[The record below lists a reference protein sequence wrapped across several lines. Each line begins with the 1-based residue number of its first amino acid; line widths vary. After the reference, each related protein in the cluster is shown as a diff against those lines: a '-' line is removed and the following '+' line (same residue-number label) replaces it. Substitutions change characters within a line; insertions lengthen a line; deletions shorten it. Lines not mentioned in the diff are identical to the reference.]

1 MTLSL
6 VGFTAAASAHVS
18 VKPAESAVGS
28 WETYTMKVPVEKN
41 EPTTKVVLK
50 MPAGVEFQQYQPIPG
65 WKTSVSKHDDKAV
78 SVTWE
83 AKDGGIQPGQF
94 QQFTFVAK
102 NPEKSGDA
110 AWDAYQYYKDG
121 SIVEWT
127 GDEKADT
134 PHSITKITKSASV
147 TDAHGAEQSNEE
159 SKSGVSALD
168 IAAIVLS
175 AAAIIL
181 SIAALVKK
189 NARKQK
195 RSGSKEPAIAFCL
208 SAACLERRIFG
219 HSPSA
224 NSVMLG
230 HIA

>member
-1 MTLSL
+1 MLKKKALLFISAVTLSL

-18 VKPAESAVGS
+18 VKPAESAAGS

-102 NPEKSGDA
+102 NPEKDGDA

-189 NARKQK
+189 K
-195 RSGSKEPAIAFCL
+195 RA
-208 SAACLERRIFG
+208 
-219 HSPSA
+219 
-224 NSVMLG
+224 
-230 HIA
+230 

>member
-1 MTLSL
+1 MLKKKALLFISAVTLSL
-6 VGFTAAASAHVS
+6 VGFTATASAHVS
-18 VKPAESAVGS
+18 VKPAESAAGS

-102 NPEKSGDA
+102 NPEKTGDA

-189 NARKQK
+189 K
-195 RSGSKEPAIAFCL
+195 RA
-208 SAACLERRIFG
+208 
-219 HSPSA
+219 
-224 NSVMLG
+224 
-230 HIA
+230 

>member
-1 MTLSL
+1 MLKKKALLFISAVTLSL
-6 VGFTAAASAHVS
+6 VGFTATASAHVS
-18 VKPAESAVGS
+18 VKPAESAAGS

-189 NARKQK
+189 K
-195 RSGSKEPAIAFCL
+195 R
-208 SAACLERRIFG
+208 
-219 HSPSA
+219 
-224 NSVMLG
+224 V
-230 HIA
+230 

>member
-1 MTLSL
+1 MLKKKALIFISAVTLSL

-18 VKPAESAVGS
+18 VKPAESAAGS

-168 IAAIVLS
+168 SAAIVLS

-189 NARKQK
+189 K
-195 RSGSKEPAIAFCL
+195 RA
-208 SAACLERRIFG
+208 
-219 HSPSA
+219 
-224 NSVMLG
+224 
-230 HIA
+230 

>member
-1 MTLSL
+1 MLKKKALIFISAVTLSL

-18 VKPAESAVGS
+18 VKPAESAAGS

-181 SIAALVKK
+181 SIVAFVKK
-189 NARKQK
+189 K
-195 RSGSKEPAIAFCL
+195 R
-208 SAACLERRIFG
+208 
-219 HSPSA
+219 
-224 NSVMLG
+224 V
-230 HIA
+230 

>member
-1 MTLSL
+1 MLKKKALLFISAVTLSL
-6 VGFTAAASAHVS
+6 VGFTATASAHVS
-18 VKPAESAVGS
+18 VKPAESAAGS

-41 EPTTKVVLK
+41 DPTTKVVLK

-83 AKDGGIQPGQF
+83 AKEGGIQPGQF

-189 NARKQK
+189 K
-195 RSGSKEPAIAFCL
+195 RA
-208 SAACLERRIFG
+208 
-219 HSPSA
+219 
-224 NSVMLG
+224 
-230 HIA
+230 

>member
-1 MTLSL
+1 MLKKKALLFISAVTLSL
-6 VGFTAAASAHVS
+6 VGFTATASAHVS
-18 VKPAESAVGS
+18 VKPAESAAGS

-159 SKSGVSALD
+159 SKSKSGVSALD

-189 NARKQK
+189 K
-195 RSGSKEPAIAFCL
+195 RA
-208 SAACLERRIFG
+208 
-219 HSPSA
+219 
-224 NSVMLG
+224 
-230 HIA
+230 

>member
-1 MTLSL
+1 MLKKKALLFISAVTLSL
-6 VGFTAAASAHVS
+6 VGFTATASAHVS
-18 VKPAESAVGS
+18 VKPAESAAGS

-41 EPTTKVVLK
+41 DPTTKVVLK

-159 SKSGVSALD
+159 SKSSVSALD

-189 NARKQK
+189 K
-195 RSGSKEPAIAFCL
+195 RA
-208 SAACLERRIFG
+208 
-219 HSPSA
+219 
-224 NSVMLG
+224 
-230 HIA
+230 

>member
-1 MTLSL
+1 MLKKKALLFISAVTLSL
-6 VGFTAAASAHVS
+6 VGFTATASAHVS
-18 VKPAESAVGS
+18 VKPAESAAGS

-159 SKSGVSALD
+159 SKSGVSALN

-189 NARKQK
+189 K
-195 RSGSKEPAIAFCL
+195 RA
-208 SAACLERRIFG
+208 
-219 HSPSA
+219 
-224 NSVMLG
+224 
-230 HIA
+230 

>member
-1 MTLSL
+1 MLKKKALIFISAVTLSL

-18 VKPAESAVGS
+18 VKPAESAAGS

-181 SIAALVKK
+181 SIAALIKK
-189 NARKQK
+189 K
-195 RSGSKEPAIAFCL
+195 RA
-208 SAACLERRIFG
+208 
-219 HSPSA
+219 
-224 NSVMLG
+224 
-230 HIA
+230 

>member
-1 MTLSL
+1 MLKKKALLFISAVTLSL
-6 VGFTAAASAHVS
+6 VGFTATASAHVS
-18 VKPAESAVGS
+18 VKPAESAAGS

-189 NARKQK
+189 KCA
-195 RSGSKEPAIAFCL
+195 
-208 SAACLERRIFG
+208 
-219 HSPSA
+219 
-224 NSVMLG
+224 
-230 HIA
+230 

>member
-1 MTLSL
+1 MLNDKLRSVSHVEKKALIFISAVTLSL
-6 VGFTAAASAHVS
+6 VGFTTAASAHVS
-18 VKPAESAVGS
+18 VKPAESAAGS

-175 AAAIIL
+175 GAAIIL

-189 NARKQK
+189 K
-195 RSGSKEPAIAFCL
+195 R
-208 SAACLERRIFG
+208 
-219 HSPSA
+219 
-224 NSVMLG
+224 V
-230 HIA
+230 

>member
-1 MTLSL
+1 MLKKKALLFISAVTLSL
-6 VGFTAAASAHVS
+6 VGFTATASAHVS
-18 VKPAESAVGS
+18 VKPAESAAGS

-147 TDAHGAEQSNEE
+147 TDAHGAEQSNVE

-189 NARKQK
+189 K
-195 RSGSKEPAIAFCL
+195 RA
-208 SAACLERRIFG
+208 
-219 HSPSA
+219 
-224 NSVMLG
+224 
-230 HIA
+230 

>member
-1 MTLSL
+1 MLKKKALLFISAVTLSL
-6 VGFTAAASAHVS
+6 VGFTATASAHVS
-18 VKPAESAVGS
+18 VKPAESAAGS

-41 EPTTKVVLK
+41 DPTTKVVLK

-189 NARKQK
+189 K
-195 RSGSKEPAIAFCL
+195 RA
-208 SAACLERRIFG
+208 
-219 HSPSA
+219 
-224 NSVMLG
+224 
-230 HIA
+230 

>member
-6 VGFTAAASAHVS
+6 VGFTAEASAHVS
-18 VKPAESAVGS
+18 VKPAESAAGS

-189 NARKQK
+189 K
-195 RSGSKEPAIAFCL
+195 RA
-208 SAACLERRIFG
+208 
-219 HSPSA
+219 
-224 NSVMLG
+224 
-230 HIA
+230 

>member
-1 MTLSL
+1 
-6 VGFTAAASAHVS
+6 
-18 VKPAESAVGS
+18 
-28 WETYTMKVPVEKN
+28 MKVPVEKN

-189 NARKQK
+189 K
-195 RSGSKEPAIAFCL
+195 RA
-208 SAACLERRIFG
+208 
-219 HSPSA
+219 
-224 NSVMLG
+224 
-230 HIA
+230 

>member
-1 MTLSL
+1 MLKKKALLFISAVTLSL
-6 VGFTAAASAHVS
+6 VGFTATASAHVS
-18 VKPAESAVGS
+18 VKPAESAAGS

-189 NARKQK
+189 K
-195 RSGSKEPAIAFCL
+195 RG
-208 SAACLERRIFG
+208 
-219 HSPSA
+219 
-224 NSVMLG
+224 
-230 HIA
+230 

>member
-1 MTLSL
+1 MLKKKALIFISAVTLSL
-6 VGFTAAASAHVS
+6 VGFTAQTSAHVS
-18 VKPAESAVGS
+18 VKPAESAAGS

-189 NARKQK
+189 K
-195 RSGSKEPAIAFCL
+195 R
-208 SAACLERRIFG
+208 
-219 HSPSA
+219 
-224 NSVMLG
+224 V
-230 HIA
+230 

>member
-1 MTLSL
+1 MLKKKALLFISAVTLSL
-6 VGFTAAASAHVS
+6 VGFTATASAHVS
-18 VKPAESAVGS
+18 VKPAESVAGS

-181 SIAALVKK
+181 SITALVKK
-189 NARKQK
+189 K
-195 RSGSKEPAIAFCL
+195 RA
-208 SAACLERRIFG
+208 
-219 HSPSA
+219 
-224 NSVMLG
+224 
-230 HIA
+230 

>member
-1 MTLSL
+1 MLKKKALLFISAVTLSL
-6 VGFTAAASAHVS
+6 VGFTATASAHVS
-18 VKPAESAVGS
+18 VKPAESAAGS

-41 EPTTKVVLK
+41 QPTTKVVLK

-181 SIAALVKK
+181 SITALVKK
-189 NARKQK
+189 K
-195 RSGSKEPAIAFCL
+195 RA
-208 SAACLERRIFG
+208 
-219 HSPSA
+219 
-224 NSVMLG
+224 
-230 HIA
+230 

>member
-1 MTLSL
+1 MLKKKALLFISAVTLSL

-18 VKPAESAVGS
+18 VKPAESAAGS

-181 SIAALVKK
+181 SITALVKK
-189 NARKQK
+189 K
-195 RSGSKEPAIAFCL
+195 RA
-208 SAACLERRIFG
+208 
-219 HSPSA
+219 
-224 NSVMLG
+224 
-230 HIA
+230 

>member
-1 MTLSL
+1 MLKKKALLFISAVTLSL
-6 VGFTAAASAHVS
+6 VGFTATASAHVS
-18 VKPAESAVGS
+18 VKPAESAAGS

-159 SKSGVSALD
+159 SKSGVSAID

-181 SIAALVKK
+181 SCTGRA
-189 NARKQK
+189 
-195 RSGSKEPAIAFCL
+195 SPCL
-208 SAACLERRIFG
+208 SDSL
-219 HSPSA
+219 
-224 NSVMLG
+224 L
-230 HIA
+230 

>member
-1 MTLSL
+1 MLKKKALLFISAVTLSL

-18 VKPAESAVGS
+18 VKPAESAAGS

-175 AAAIIL
+175 AAAITL

-189 NARKQK
+189 K
-195 RSGSKEPAIAFCL
+195 RA
-208 SAACLERRIFG
+208 
-219 HSPSA
+219 
-224 NSVMLG
+224 
-230 HIA
+230 

>member
-1 MTLSL
+1 MLKKKALIFISAVTLSL

-18 VKPAESAVGS
+18 VKPAESAAGS

-189 NARKQK
+189 K
-195 RSGSKEPAIAFCL
+195 R
-208 SAACLERRIFG
+208 
-219 HSPSA
+219 
-224 NSVMLG
+224 V
-230 HIA
+230 

>member
-1 MTLSL
+1 MLKKKALLFISAVTLSL
-6 VGFTAAASAHVS
+6 VGFTATASAHVS
-18 VKPAESAVGS
+18 VKPAESAAGS

-78 SVTWE
+78 SVIWE

-189 NARKQK
+189 K
-195 RSGSKEPAIAFCL
+195 RA
-208 SAACLERRIFG
+208 
-219 HSPSA
+219 
-224 NSVMLG
+224 
-230 HIA
+230 

>member
-1 MTLSL
+1 MYLILKKKALLFISAVTLSL
-6 VGFTAAASAHVS
+6 VGFTATASAHVS
-18 VKPAESAVGS
+18 VKPAESAAGS

-189 NARKQK
+189 K
-195 RSGSKEPAIAFCL
+195 RA
-208 SAACLERRIFG
+208 
-219 HSPSA
+219 
-224 NSVMLG
+224 
-230 HIA
+230 

>member
-1 MTLSL
+1 MLKKKALIFISAVTLSL

-18 VKPAESAVGS
+18 VKPAESAAGS

-159 SKSGVSALD
+159 SKSGVSPLD

-189 NARKQK
+189 K
-195 RSGSKEPAIAFCL
+195 RA
-208 SAACLERRIFG
+208 
-219 HSPSA
+219 
-224 NSVMLG
+224 
-230 HIA
+230 

>member
-1 MTLSL
+1 
-6 VGFTAAASAHVS
+6 
-18 VKPAESAVGS
+18 
-28 WETYTMKVPVEKN
+28 
-41 EPTTKVVLK
+41 

-189 NARKQK
+189 K
-195 RSGSKEPAIAFCL
+195 RA
-208 SAACLERRIFG
+208 
-219 HSPSA
+219 
-224 NSVMLG
+224 
-230 HIA
+230 

>member
-1 MTLSL
+1 MLKKKAFVFIFAVTLSL
-6 VGFTAAASAHVS
+6 IGFTAAASAHVS
-18 VKPAESAVGS
+18 VKPAESAAGS

-102 NPEKSGDA
+102 NPEKTADA
-110 AWDAYQYYKDG
+110 DWDAYQYYKDG

-127 GDEKADT
+127 GDENADT
-134 PHSITKITKSASV
+134 PHSITKITKAANV

-189 NARKQK
+189 K
-195 RSGSKEPAIAFCL
+195 RA
-208 SAACLERRIFG
+208 
-219 HSPSA
+219 
-224 NSVMLG
+224 
-230 HIA
+230 

>member
-1 MTLSL
+1 MLKKKALLFISAVTLSL

-18 VKPAESAVGS
+18 VKPAESAAGS

-159 SKSGVSALD
+159 SKSGVSAID

-189 NARKQK
+189 K
-195 RSGSKEPAIAFCL
+195 RA
-208 SAACLERRIFG
+208 
-219 HSPSA
+219 
-224 NSVMLG
+224 
-230 HIA
+230 

>member
-1 MTLSL
+1 MLKKKALIFISAVTLSL

-18 VKPAESAVGS
+18 VKPAESAAGS

-189 NARKQK
+189 K
-195 RSGSKEPAIAFCL
+195 RA
-208 SAACLERRIFG
+208 
-219 HSPSA
+219 
-224 NSVMLG
+224 
-230 HIA
+230 

>member
-6 VGFTAAASAHVS
+6 VGFTATASAHVS
-18 VKPAESAVGS
+18 VKPAESAAGS

-189 NARKQK
+189 K
-195 RSGSKEPAIAFCL
+195 RA
-208 SAACLERRIFG
+208 
-219 HSPSA
+219 
-224 NSVMLG
+224 
-230 HIA
+230 

>member
-1 MTLSL
+1 MLKKKALIFISAVTLSL
-6 VGFTAAASAHVS
+6 VGFTVAASAHVS
-18 VKPAESAVGS
+18 VKPAESAAGS

-189 NARKQK
+189 K
-195 RSGSKEPAIAFCL
+195 RA
-208 SAACLERRIFG
+208 
-219 HSPSA
+219 
-224 NSVMLG
+224 
-230 HIA
+230 

>member
-1 MTLSL
+1 MLKKKALLFISAVTLSL
-6 VGFTAAASAHVS
+6 VGFTATASAHVS
-18 VKPAESAVGS
+18 VKPAESAAGS

-159 SKSGVSALD
+159 SKSGVSAID

-189 NARKQK
+189 K
-195 RSGSKEPAIAFCL
+195 RA
-208 SAACLERRIFG
+208 
-219 HSPSA
+219 
-224 NSVMLG
+224 
-230 HIA
+230 

>member
-1 MTLSL
+1 MLKKKALVFMSAITLSL
-6 VGFTAAASAHVS
+6 IGFTATASAHVS
-18 VKPAESAVGS
+18 VKPAESAAGS

-83 AKDGGIQPGQF
+83 AKNGGIQPGQF

-102 NPEKSGDA
+102 NPEKTGDA

-134 PHSITKITKSASV
+134 PHSITKITKAANV
-147 TDAHGAEQSNEE
+147 TDSHGAEQSKEE

-168 IAAIVLS
+168 ISAIVLS

-189 NARKQK
+189 K
-195 RSGSKEPAIAFCL
+195 RA
-208 SAACLERRIFG
+208 
-219 HSPSA
+219 
-224 NSVMLG
+224 
-230 HIA
+230 

>member
-1 MTLSL
+1 MLKKKALLFISAVTLSL
-6 VGFTAAASAHVS
+6 VGFTATASAHVS
-18 VKPAESAVGS
+18 VKPAESAAGS

-181 SIAALVKK
+181 SITALVKK
-189 NARKQK
+189 K
-195 RSGSKEPAIAFCL
+195 RA
-208 SAACLERRIFG
+208 
-219 HSPSA
+219 
-224 NSVMLG
+224 
-230 HIA
+230 

>member
-1 MTLSL
+1 MLKKKALLFISAVTLSL

-18 VKPAESAVGS
+18 VKPAESAAGS

-41 EPTTKVVLK
+41 EPTTKVVLR

-189 NARKQK
+189 K
-195 RSGSKEPAIAFCL
+195 RA
-208 SAACLERRIFG
+208 
-219 HSPSA
+219 
-224 NSVMLG
+224 
-230 HIA
+230 

>member
-1 MTLSL
+1 MLKKKALLFISAVTLSL
-6 VGFTAAASAHVS
+6 VGFTATASAHVS
-18 VKPAESAVGS
+18 VKPAESAAGS

-121 SIVEWT
+121 DIVEWT

-168 IAAIVLS
+168 IATIVLS
-175 AAAIIL
+175 GRGDYPFHHGACKEKTRV
-181 SIAALVKK
+181 SK
-189 NARKQK
+189 K
-195 RSGSKEPAIAFCL
+195 RSSSKEPAIAFFL
-208 SAACLERRIFG
+208 SAACLE
-219 HSPSA
+219 
-224 NSVMLG
+224 
-230 HIA
+230 